1 MARKTAVKKLYD
13 LYNEHINYIKKKIR
27 IKNLCALPQIFDQRK
42 KKLFGRDNVTG
53 IIQIIPEHQ

>member
-42 KKLFGRDNVTG
+42 KSFLGVTMSL
-53 IIQIIPEHQ
+53 E